1 MLKVIK
7 SGFFTTVQDL
17 GRFGFRQIGVP
28 VSGAMDQASALMAN
42 AMLENDDNAAVLEIT
57 MSGPVLEFEEE
68 TWIALSGA
76 NLSPQLNGKEIENHS
91 VHKVNA
97 GDTLTFGKHID
108 GMRGYLAVKDGFQTP
123 LVLNSRSF
131 YSPITEASH
140 IAARTEIPYNEVAEF
155 EPKITHIIRKD
166 IDKVKTLKVSPGPE
180 YDILSESQKEQI
192 FSTSFTIA
200 KENNR
205 MAYQLEES
213 IGAHSHAQLTSAT
226 LPGTIQVTP
235 GGKLIILMRD
245 GQTTGGYPR
254 ILQLSE
260 EAIDRL
266 AQKTFG
272 DVISISLD
280 KI

>member
-1 MLKVIK
+1 VLKVIK
-7 SGFFTTVQDL
+7 SGFFTTVQDR
-17 GRFGFRQIGVP
+17 GRFGYRHIGVP
-28 VSGAMDQASALMAN
+28 VSGAMDQAAALLAN
-42 AMLENDDNAAVLEIT
+42 AMLENDENAAVLEIT
-57 MSGPVLEFEEE
+57 MSGPLLEFEEE

-76 NLSPQLNGKEIENHS
+76 NLSPQLNGMDIDNHS

-97 GDTLTFGKHID
+97 GDTLAFGKHVD
-108 GMRGYLAVKDGFQTP
+108 GLRGYLAVKNGFQTP

-131 YSPITEASH
+131 YFPITEVNH
-140 IAARTEIPYNEVAEF
+140 LAARMEVPYDEVAVF
-155 EPKITHIIRKD
+155 EPKITHIIKKD
-166 IDKVKTLKVSPGPE
+166 MDKFKTLNVSPGPE
-180 YDILSESQKEQI
+180 YDILSDAQKEFI
-192 FSTSFTIA
+192 FNNSFTIA

-213 IGAHSHAQLTSAT
+213 VGEHTHIMLTSAT

-260 EAIDRL
+260 EGIDRL

-272 DVISISLD
+272 DTISIKLS
-280 KI
+280 

>member
-17 GRFGFRQIGVP
+17 GRFGFRHMGVP
-28 VSGAMDQASALMAN
+28 VSGAMDQAAASLAN
-42 AMLENDDNAAVLEIT
+42 AMLENDENAAVLEIT
-57 MSGPVLEFEEE
+57 MSGPLLEFEEE

-76 NLSPQLNGKEIENHS
+76 NLSPQLNGKDIDNHS

-97 GDTLTFGKHID
+97 GDKLAFGKHID
-108 GMRGYLAVKDGFQTP
+108 GLRGYLAVKDGFQTP

-131 YSPITEASH
+131 YSPITEVNHLDS
-140 IAARTEIPYNEVAEF
+140 RMEVPYEEVTVF
-155 EPKITHIIRKD
+155 EPKITHIKRED
-166 IDKVKTLKVSPGPE
+166 IDKFKTLNVSPGPE
-180 YDILSESQKEQI
+180 CDILSNTQKELI
-192 FSTSFTIA
+192 FNNLFTIA

-213 IGAHSHAQLTSAT
+213 IGEHKHVMLTSAT
-226 LPGTIQVTP
+226 LPGTVQVTP

-260 EAIDRL
+260 EAIDIL

-272 DVISISLD
+272 DTISFKLS
-280 KI
+280 

>member
-1 MLKVIK
+1 M
-7 SGFFTTVQDL
+7 
-17 GRFGFRQIGVP
+17 GVP
-28 VSGAMDQASALMAN
+28 VSGAMDLAAASLAN
-42 AMLENDDNAAVLEIT
+42 AMLENDENAAVLEIT
-57 MSGPVLEFEEE
+57 MSGPILEFEEE

-76 NLSPQLNGKEIENHS
+76 NLSPQLNGKDIENHS

-97 GDTLTFGKHID
+97 GDKLAFGKHID
-108 GMRGYLAVKDGFQTP
+108 GLRGYLAVKDGFKTP
-123 LVLNSRSF
+123 LVLNSRSY
-131 YSPITEASH
+131 YSPITEVNRLKAMM
-140 IAARTEIPYNEVAEF
+140 EIPYDEVEVF
-155 EPKITHIIRKD
+155 EPKITHIIRED
-166 IDKVKTLKVSPGPE
+166 IDKFKTLKVSPGPE
-180 YDILSESQKEQI
+180 YDILTDAQKELI
-192 FSTSFTIA
+192 FNQSFTIA

-213 IGAHSHAQLTSAT
+213 IGEHKHMMLTSAT

-260 EAIDRL
+260 DGIDRL

-272 DVISISLD
+272 DTISIKLS
-280 KI
+280 

>member
-1 MLKVIK
+1 M
-7 SGFFTTVQDL
+7 
-17 GRFGFRQIGVP
+17 GVP
-28 VSGAMDQASALMAN
+28 VSGAMDQAAALLAN
-42 AMLENDDNAAVLEIT
+42 AMLENDENAAVLEIT
-57 MSGPVLEFEEE
+57 MSGPLLEFEEE

-76 NLSPQLNGKEIENHS
+76 NLSPQLNGTDIDNHS

-97 GDTLTFGKHID
+97 GDTLAFGKHID
-108 GMRGYLAVKDGFQTP
+108 GLRGYLAVKDGFQTP

-131 YSPITEASH
+131 YSPITEENRL
-140 IAARTEIPYNEVAEF
+140 AARMEIPYNEVTDF
-155 EPKITHIIRKD
+155 EPKITHIIRED
-166 IDKVKTLKVSPGPE
+166 IEKIKTLKVSPGPE
-180 YDILSESQKEQI
+180 FDILSDTQKEFI
-192 FSTSFTIA
+192 FNTSFTIA

-205 MAYQLEES
+205 MAYQLEEL
-213 IGAHSHAQLTSAT
+213 IGEHKHIMLTSAT

-260 EAIDRL
+260 EGIDRL

-272 DVISISLD
+272 DTISIKLS
-280 KI
+280 

>member
-7 SGFFTTVQDL
+7 SGFFTTVQDR
-17 GRFGFRQIGVP
+17 GRFGFRHMGVP
-28 VSGAMDQASALMAN
+28 VSGAMDQAAALLAN
-42 AMLENDDNAAVLEIT
+42 AMLENDENAAVLEIT
-57 MSGPVLEFEEE
+57 MSGPLLEFEEN

-76 NLSPQLNGKEIENHS
+76 NLSPQLNGKDIDNHS
-91 VHKVNA
+91 VYKVNA
-97 GDTLTFGKHID
+97 GDTLAFGKHID
-108 GMRGYLAVKDGFQTP
+108 GLRGYLAVKNGFQTP
-123 LVLNSRSF
+123 QVLNSRSF
-131 YSPITEASH
+131 YSPITEVNH
-140 IAARTEIPYNEVAEF
+140 LAARMEVPYDEVAVF

-166 IDKVKTLKVSPGPE
+166 IDKFKTLNVSPGPE
-180 YDILSESQKEQI
+180 YDILSDAQKEFI
-192 FSTSFTIA
+192 FNNSFTIA

-213 IGAHSHAQLTSAT
+213 IGEHKHSMLTSAT

-260 EAIDRL
+260 EGIDRL

-272 DVISISLD
+272 DVISIKLS
-280 KI
+280 

>member
-7 SGFFTTVQDL
+7 SGFFTTVQDR
-17 GRFGFRQIGVP
+17 GRFGFRHMGVP
-28 VSGAMDQASALMAN
+28 VSGVMDQAAASLAN
-42 AMLENDDNAAVLEIT
+42 AMLENDENAAVLEIT
-57 MSGPVLEFEEE
+57 MSGPLLEFEEE

-76 NLSPQLNGKEIENHS
+76 NLSPQLNGKDIDNHS

-97 GDTLTFGKHID
+97 GDTLAFGKHID
-108 GMRGYLAVKDGFQTP
+108 GLRGYLAVKGGFQTP

-131 YSPITEASH
+131 YSPITEENH
-140 IAARTEIPYNEVAEF
+140 LAARMEIPYNEVTDF
-155 EPKITHIIRKD
+155 EPKITHIIREDLEK
-166 IDKVKTLKVSPGPE
+166 INTLKVSPGPE
-180 YDILSESQKEQI
+180 YDILSDTQKEFI
-192 FSTSFTIA
+192 FNNSFTIA

-205 MAYQLEES
+205 MAYQLEEL
-213 IGAHSHAQLTSAT
+213 IGEHKHIMLTSAT
-226 LPGTIQVTP
+226 LPGTVQVTP

-254 ILQLSE
+254 ILQLTG

-272 DVISISLD
+272 DTISIKLT
-280 KI
+280 